1 VVGQPNEFDVELLG
15 DCDVVISE
23 ICGKLGWQEAGIAT
37 TRSSIK
43 LSSEILSKDKAPVEP
58 AAHREKG
65 ARDEGARA
73 QAHVEDS
80 GGAPGRTLA
89 QDKSGK
95 GESGKDESGKGES
108 PSGALSEECLPQG
121 QECWLQE
128 AVASEES
135 LLQEAVASGC
145 VVHHRACTYL
155 FRSRAAASLHVLAV
169 LGACG
174 C

>member
-1 VVGQPNEFDVELLG
+1 MALWRQVVGQPNEFDVELLG

-43 LSSEILSKDKAPVEP
+43 LSSEILSKAASVEP
-58 AAHREKG
+58 AAHHDQG

-73 QAHVEDS
+73 QAHVEIS

-89 QDKSGK
+89 QDESDK
-95 GESGKDESGKGES
+95 GA
-108 PSGALSEECLPQG
+108 PSNAL
-121 QECWLQE
+121 
-128 AVASEES
+128 SEES

-145 VVHHRACTYL
+145 VVNHGARTYL
-155 FRSRAAASLHVLAV
+155 FRSGAAASLHVLVV
-169 LGACG
+169 LGTCG
-174 C
+174 CWCVSPTCMFN

>member
-1 VVGQPNEFDVELLG
+1 MGQPNEFDVELLG

-43 LSSEILSKDKAPVEP
+43 LSSEILSKTAPVEP
-58 AAHREKG
+58 AAHRDQG

-80 GGAPGRTLA
+80 GGAPGCTLV
-89 QDKSGK
+89 
-95 GESGKDESGKGES
+95 KDESEKGES
-108 PSGALSEECLPQG
+108 PFNAL
-121 QECWLQE
+121 
-128 AVASEES
+128 SEES

-145 VVHHRACTYL
+145 VVNHGTCTYL
-155 FRSRAAASLHVLAV
+155 FRSGAAASLHAFAV

-174 C
+174 CQRVSPTCMFK